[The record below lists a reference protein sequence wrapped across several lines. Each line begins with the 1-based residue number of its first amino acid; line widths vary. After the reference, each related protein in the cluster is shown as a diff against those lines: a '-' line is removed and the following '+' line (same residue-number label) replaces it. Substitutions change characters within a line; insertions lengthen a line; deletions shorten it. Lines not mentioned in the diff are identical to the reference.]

1 MAWAKPSHTRTN
13 STMTNR
19 TSSRVVFFFACFLCV
34 GSGSGFSVSVH
45 RSRDGVG
52 PLSHSTRAPS
62 TRSRC
67 FTTLQSTDRGE
78 NKVKTRVVGAV
89 NIHARNEDLIH
100 SGRRRVRLLAN
111 QSDNTD
117 DDEME
122 IIMGLGDDTISDKA
136 WEDIEAG
143 APSEAAI
150 MKEVGKYRS
159 GSWALFRVKFTIP
172 PRTKH
177 FLLFI
182 QISVQQT
189 QLFLIKPIFRCDFQ
203 SLSIAHVPASMYDIY
218 TAFGMMQLLGIN
230 IFTYILGAACI
241 FFLSMNAILGPG
253 WLGQV
258 AGIQGTGS
266 FTDVSDSL
274 PGNVDLNNPE
284 NLLF

>member
-1 MAWAKPSHTRTN
+1 MSDNDSMPICRALISVSNKTGIVELAWRLMQADVEIL
-13 STMTNR
+13 STGGTAALLR
-19 TSSRVVFFFACFLCV
+19 DHGVRVVEV
-34 GSGSGFSVSVH
+34 SDYTGFPEMMNG
-45 RSRDGVG
+45 RIK
-52 PLSHSTRAPS
+52 
-62 TRSRC
+62 
-67 FTTLQSTDRGE
+67 TLHP
-78 NKVKTRVVGAV
+78 K
-89 NIHARNEDLIH
+89 IHAGLL
-100 SGRRRVRLLAN
+100 GRRG
-111 QSDNTD
+111 TD

-203 SLSIAHVPASMYDIY
+203 SLSIAHVPASMYDI
-218 TAFGMMQLLGIN
+218 
-230 IFTYILGAACI
+230 
-241 FFLSMNAILGPG
+241 
-253 WLGQV
+253 
-258 AGIQGTGS
+258 
-266 FTDVSDSL
+266 
-274 PGNVDLNNPE
+274 
-284 NLLF
+284 

>member
-100 SGRRRVRLLAN
+100 YGRRRVRLLAN

-143 APSEAAI
+143 APSEVTI
-150 MKEVGKYRS
+150 MKEVGNCRPRVYRQGHIHNS
-159 GSWALFRVKFTIP
+159 SDKAF
-172 PRTKH
+172 H
-177 FLLFI
+177 LLFI
-182 QISVQQT
+182 QISLLSCSSKFISHQT
-189 QLFLIKPIFRCDFQ
+189 Y
-203 SLSIAHVPASMYDIY
+203 LSCEFY
-218 TAFGMMQLLGIN
+218 
-230 IFTYILGAACI
+230 
-241 FFLSMNAILGPG
+241 
-253 WLGQV
+253 
-258 AGIQGTGS
+258 
-266 FTDVSDSL
+266 
-274 PGNVDLNNPE
+274 
-284 NLLF
+284 

>member
-1 MAWAKPSHTRTN
+1 
-13 STMTNR
+13 MTNR
-19 TSSRVVFFFACFLCV
+19 SSSRVVFFLVCFLCV
-34 GSGSGFSVSVH
+34 GSGSGFSVH

-52 PLSHSTRAPS
+52 LLSHSTRAPS

-78 NKVKTRVVGAV
+78 NKVKTRAVCVV
-89 NIHARNEDLIH
+89 NIHARNTDSMH

-117 DDEME
+117 EEME

-143 APSEAAI
+143 APSEATI

-159 GSWALFRVKFTIP
+159 SSWALIIGRVIIFTIP
-172 PRTKH
+172 RTEH
-177 FLLFI
+177 FICFSSKSLCYHYFQRNFSSNLSFLVTFNHYMYLLRMF
-182 QISVQQT
+182 
-189 QLFLIKPIFRCDFQ
+189 P
-203 SLSIAHVPASMYDIY
+203 SLYDIY
-218 TAFGMMQLLGIN
+218 GIFGMVQLLGIN